1 MGAGNSPLLLMIEL
15 LFLLNPAPPSHTIV
29 DDGYGEKYQPEF
41 ATRRGHRF
49 MRYRKC
55 AICTL
60 VYPKNEVGEIDGK
73 FYCYIKGH
81 YADAV
86 HDKSVAESR
95 EDFR

>member
-1 MGAGNSPLLLMIEL
+1 
-15 LFLLNPAPPSHTIV
+15 
-29 DDGYGEKYQPEF
+29 
-41 ATRRGHRF
+41 